1 MCVCVCVSPE
11 GSDVVAGGPADDEAP
26 LGVGAPLTNLVHA
39 ARRPRFTQAHPGLLL
54 EVVG

>member
-1 MCVCVCVSPE
+1 MCVCVLPE

-26 LGVGAPLTNLVHA
+26 LRVGAPLTNLVHA
-39 ARRPRFTQAHPGLLL
+39 ARHPHFTHAHPGLLL